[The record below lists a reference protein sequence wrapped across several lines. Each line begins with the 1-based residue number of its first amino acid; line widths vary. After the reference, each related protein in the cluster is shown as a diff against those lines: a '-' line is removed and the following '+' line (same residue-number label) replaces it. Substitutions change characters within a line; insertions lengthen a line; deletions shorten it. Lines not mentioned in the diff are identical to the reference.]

1 MRDPYSILGVSKT
14 ASADEIQRAYR
25 RLAKTHHPDLNPGD
39 KVAEEKF
46 KEITAAHELLGD
58 ADRRARFD
66 AGEIG
71 ADGTERPEHRFYRD
85 FSARQARGAG
95 GNYQGYSGFDEA
107 VADLFRAEGRGGM
120 RGMRGDVRYSLSVSF
135 LEAAAG
141 AKKTVTMP
149 DGRGLKVAIPAGVRE
164 GQTLRLKGQGRTGFP
179 AGKPGDALVE
189 VHIEPHKLFERRG
202 DDIHIDVPISLP
214 EAVLGAKIVVPT
226 VTGGVTMT
234 VPKGANTGQTL
245 RLKGRGVPQ
254 SPTPKGQAKNAA
266 RGDQYV
272 RLVVTLP
279 NKPDADLSRL
289 VEDWAADHA
298 YNPRQGPDW
307 R

>member
-1 MRDPYSILGVSKT
+1 MRDPYSILGVAKT

-25 RLAKTHHPDLNPGD
+25 KLAKSNHPDLNPGD
-39 KVAEEKF
+39 KAAEERF

-58 ADRRARFD
+58 PDRRARFD

-71 ADGTERPEHRFYRD
+71 ADGAERPEHRFYRD
-85 FSARQARGAG
+85 FSARQAGAG
-95 GNYQGYSGFDEA
+95 GGFQGYSGFDEA

-120 RGMRGDVRYSLSVSF
+120 RGVRGDVRYTLTVTF

-179 AGKPGDALVE
+179 AGKAGDALVE
-189 VHIEPHKLFERRG
+189 IHIEPHDLFERRG
-202 DDIHIDVPISLP
+202 SDIHIDVPISLP
-214 EAVLGAKIVVPT
+214 EAVLGAKITVPT
-226 VTGGVTMT
+226 VTGSVTMT

-245 RLKGRGVPQ
+245 RLKGRGVPKG
-254 SPTPKGQAKNAA
+254 PTPTGQARGTGK
-266 RGDQYV
+266 GDQYV
-272 RLVVTLP
+272 RLLVTLP
-279 NKPDADLSRL
+279 PKPGADLTRL
-289 VEDWAADHA
+289 VEEWAADNA
-298 YNPRQGPDW
+298 YNPRSGPAW

>member
-25 RLAKTHHPDLNPGD
+25 KLAKSNHPDLNPGD
-39 KVAEEKF
+39 KAAEERF
-46 KEITAAHELLGD
+46 KEITAAHDLLGD
-58 ADRRARFD
+58 PDRRARFD

-71 ADGTERPEHRFYRD
+71 ADGTQRPEQRFYRD
-85 FSARQARGAG
+85 FSAAGAG
-95 GNYQGYSGFDEA
+95 PGAGFQGYSAFDEA
-107 VADLFRAEGRGGM
+107 VADLFRAEGRSGL
-120 RGMRGDVRYSLSVSF
+120 RGVRGDVRYTLSVSF

-164 GQTLRLKGQGRTGFP
+164 GQTLRLKGQGRSGFP

-189 VHIEPHKLFERRG
+189 ISIEPHPLFERRG
-202 DDIHIDVPISLP
+202 ADIHIDVPISLS
-214 EAVLGAKIVVPT
+214 EAVLGARIVVPT
-226 VTGGVTMT
+226 VTGSVTMT

-254 SPTPKGQAKNAA
+254 RPTPKAKAEKA
-266 RGDQYV
+266 PKGDQYV
-272 RLVVTLP
+272 RLLIALP
-279 NKPDADLSRL
+279 KQPDADLARL
-289 VEDWAADHA
+289 VEEWAADHP
-298 YNPRQGPDW
+298 YNPRPGPEW